1 MTETRLATL
10 EDIPA
15 LLEMRMEFLGE
26 ANAVADEAL
35 AGMLRMTNEEF
46 LREGLADDS
55 FVQVVALD
63 GNTIAATG
71 SASFYRLPPNKGC
84 PNGRCAYVG
93 NMYTR
98 PAYRRRGLAES
109 ILTQLLAEAK
119 ARNCRK
125 IMLHA
130 TEMGRP
136 LYRKLG
142 FADSKD
148 DMVLKV

>member
-1 MTETRLATL
+1 VTETRLATL